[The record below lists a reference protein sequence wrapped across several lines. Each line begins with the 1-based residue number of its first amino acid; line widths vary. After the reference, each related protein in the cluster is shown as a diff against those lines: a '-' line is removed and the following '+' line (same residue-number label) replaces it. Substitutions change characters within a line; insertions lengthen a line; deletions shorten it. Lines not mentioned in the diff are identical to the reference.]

1 MRSVHERVLAV
12 DAAQLAPLL
21 DGIGGPDDQLWP
33 FPLYGAQLRLHGDVA
48 VGVTGMNGP
57 VEVQVT
63 AYEPGRRL
71 ELTSAP
77 GSALD
82 GTFSWEIESL
92 GPGRALVR
100 QCSQGHLNGVL
111 RWLWPLVRKQHDHCM
126 EAMLDRADAFV
137 GIPSAP
143 LAEPWAS
150 RMLARL
156 VDAERA
162 QAATVPKT
170 ELLRTAL
177 DRVDYADA
185 YAITARPGMPT
196 DPQVWADALFRDPP
210 AVVSAGMWVR
220 DRVVRLVGIAPS
232 GDTTF
237 ATVARTD
244 DEVLLGSDEN
254 HLDFRA
260 SVWCAGDR
268 VVLTTVVSAH
278 NARGRAYFWPV
289 RFVHPLLVRAMLT
302 RAAHRL
308 SRAKPSH
315 HSPYGLG
322 HTHRLRRIRGVVWH
336 LR

>member
-1 MRSVHERVLAV
+1 MRNVHQRVLAV
-12 DAAQLAPLL
+12 DAVRLAPLL
-21 DGIGGPDDQLWP
+21 DGIGGSDDQLWP
-33 FPLYGAQLRLHGDVA
+33 FPLYGEQLRLEGVPA

-57 VEVQVT
+57 VPVQVT
-63 AYEPGRRL
+63 AYESGRRL

-77 GSALD
+77 GAALD
-82 GTFSWEIESL
+82 GTFLWEIESE
-92 GPGRALVR
+92 GPGRAIMR
-100 QCSQGHLNGVL
+100 QTSQGRLNGAL

-126 EAMLDRADAFV
+126 EAMLDRAEAFV

-150 RMLARL
+150 RLLARL
-156 VDAERA
+156 LDAERA
-162 QAATVPKT
+162 RAVLLPET

-177 DRVDYADA
+177 DRVDYSDA
-185 YAITARPGMPT
+185 YAVAARPGMPT

-232 GDTTF
+232 GETTF

-254 HLDFRA
+254 HLGFRA

-268 VVLTTVVSAH
+268 VVLSTVVSAH

-289 RFVHPLLVRAMLT
+289 RFAHPLLVRAMLT

-308 SRAKPSH
+308 SRRTK
-315 HSPYGLG
+315 
-322 HTHRLRRIRGVVWH
+322 
-336 LR
+336 

>member
-1 MRSVHERVLAV
+1 MRNVHQRVLAV
-12 DAAQLAPLL
+12 DAARLAPLL
-21 DGIGGPDDQLWP
+21 DGIGGPDDRFWP
-33 FPLYGAQLRLHGDVA
+33 FPLYGAQLRLHGEPA

-57 VEVQVT
+57 VEVRVT

-77 GSALD
+77 GAALD
-82 GTFSWEIESL
+82 GTFSWEIEPH

-100 QCSQGHLNGVL
+100 QCSQGRLNGIL
-111 RWLWPLVRKQHDHCM
+111 RWLWPLVRKQHDHCI
-126 EAMLDRADAFV
+126 EAMLDRAEAYV
-137 GIPSAP
+137 GLPTAP
-143 LAEPWAS
+143 LAEPLAS

-162 QAATVPKT
+162 RAVAVPET

-177 DRVDYADA
+177 GRVDYADA
-185 YAITARPGMPT
+185 YAVVARPEMPT

-210 AVVSAGMWVR
+210 AVVTAGMWMR
-220 DRVVRLVGIAPS
+220 DKVVGRLGISRS
-232 GDTTF
+232 GETTF
-237 ATVARTD
+237 ATLERTD
-244 DEVLLGSDEN
+244 DEVLLGSDED

-260 SVWCAGDR
+260 SVWCTADR
-268 VVLTTVVSAH
+268 VVLSTVVSMH

-308 SRAKPSH
+308 SRRAAR
-315 HSPYGLG
+315 
-322 HTHRLRRIRGVVWH
+322 TEDDAA
-336 LR
+336 